1 MKHQSQGPINRRGT
15 VEPALS
21 HDLEELRAQLAIGS
35 VQRAYVA
42 IVSYLSK
49 LRAHFGSGEYPVSAL
64 YQGYFDMTYFALFPQ
79 ALKERDLKIAIV
91 FDYEAFSF
99 KVWLAARNRK
109 VQRRYF
115 ELLSDGGWPIDRL
128 VEPAPGIDAIVEY
141 DIADAVAL
149 STPDDLTAL
158 IERSVQDLL
167 DDLVEFFSAHDVDLP
182 L

>member
-21 HDLEELRAQLAIGS
+21 HDLEEFRAQLAIGS

-49 LRAHFGSGEYPVSAL
+49 LRAHFGSGEYSVSAL